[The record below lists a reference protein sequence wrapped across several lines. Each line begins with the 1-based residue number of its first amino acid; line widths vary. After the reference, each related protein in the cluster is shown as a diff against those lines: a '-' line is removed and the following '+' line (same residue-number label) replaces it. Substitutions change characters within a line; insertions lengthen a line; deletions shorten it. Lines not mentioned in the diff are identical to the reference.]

1 MVVSTAHSTMAAGL
15 RSSRAPEERQVR
27 RVLQR
32 AVIAVIG
39 CVVCVNSSAQPAG
52 RRDQRIVVFTRYLE
66 PLRIQAGIPG
76 LSAAITSNGRI
87 LWEGGFGFA
96 DVEARVAAAPH
107 TPYPVASITKTA
119 TSTLL
124 MQCVEAG
131 RLNLDAPVRTYTTT
145 VPDANAT
152 VRQVLAMASDAAA
165 GSTYRYDG
173 DRFVALTPVV
183 DACTGVS
190 YRVALARQIL
200 ERIGMAD
207 SVPGHDLE
215 ALTATASAA
224 FDPATLIRYREVL
237 ARIAKP
243 YVVRGSR
250 PALSEYPPKGINA
263 SAGLVSTVRDLAR
276 YDAAIDAHVLM
287 SPSTQQLAWAP
298 FRLAS
303 GREAPY
309 ALGWFVQATAAGRAI
324 WHFGQWPTFSSLLL
338 KLPDRGVT
346 LILLANSDGLSSR
359 FPLASGDVAVS
370 PFARAFIQAA
380 R

>member
-1 MVVSTAHSTMAAGL
+1 MAAVL
-15 RSSRAPEERQVR
+15 KFSRGPDERHLR
-27 RVLQR
+27 RVWRGALIS
-32 AVIAVIG
+32 VIAF
-39 CVVCVNSSAQPAG
+39 VVCANPSAQLAG
-52 RRDQRIVVFTRYLE
+52 DREQRITLFTRYLE
-66 PLRIQAGIPG
+66 SLRIQAGIPG

-87 LWEGGFGFA
+87 IWEGGFGFA
-96 DVEARVAAAPH
+96 DLEARVAAAPH
-107 TPYPVASITKTA
+107 TPYSIASITKTA

-124 MQCVEAG
+124 MQCVEEG
-131 RLNLDAPVRTYTTT
+131 RVNLDAPIRTYTTT

-183 DACTGVS
+183 EACTGVS

-200 ERIGMAD
+200 DRIGMSD
-207 SVPGHDLE
+207 SVPGQDLE
-215 ALTATASAA
+215 ALTDAASAG
-224 FDPATLIRYREVL
+224 FDLATLTRYRAVL

-250 PALSEYPPKGINA
+250 PTLSEYPPKGINA
-263 SAGLVSTVRDLAR
+263 SAGLISTVRDLAR

-287 SPSTQQLAWAP
+287 SSSTQLIAWTP

-303 GREAPY
+303 GRDAPY
-309 ALGWFVQATAAGRAI
+309 ALGWFVQSTVAGRAV
-324 WHFGQWPTFSSLLL
+324 WHYGQWPTFSSLIL
-338 KLPDRGVT
+338 KLPDRDVT

-370 PFARAFIQAA
+370 PFARAFIQAV

>member
-1 MVVSTAHSTMAAGL
+1 MTAGRWSARGPDKRHMRL
-15 RSSRAPEERQVR
+15 
-27 RVLQR
+27 VLHG
-32 AVIAVIG
+32 AVISLIVFGLCADP
-39 CVVCVNSSAQPAG
+39 SAQLTG
-52 RRDQRIVVFTRYLE
+52 DREQRIRLFTRYLDS
-66 PLRIQAGIPG
+66 LRIQAGIPG
-76 LSAAITSNGRI
+76 LSAAITSNGQI
-87 LWEGGFGFA
+87 IWEGGLGFA

-107 TPYPVASITKTA
+107 TPYPIASITKTA

-124 MQCVEAG
+124 MQCVEEG
-131 RLNLDAPVRTYTTT
+131 RLNLDTPIRTYTTA

-165 GSTYRYDG
+165 GSKYRYDG

-183 DACTGVS
+183 EACTGVP
-190 YRVALARQIL
+190 YRIALARQVL
-200 ERIGMAD
+200 DRTGMSD

-215 ALTATASAA
+215 AVTDAASAA
-224 FDPATLIRYREVL
+224 FDLATLTRYRTVL

-250 PALSEYPPKGINA
+250 PTLSAYPPKGINA

-287 SPSTQQLAWAP
+287 SSSTQLVAWTP
-298 FRLAS
+298 FRLVS

-309 ALGWFVQATAAGRAI
+309 ALGWFVQSTAAGRAV
-324 WHFGQWPTFSSLLL
+324 WHYGQWPTFSSLIL

-359 FPLASGDVAVS
+359 FPLTSGDVAVS

>member
-1 MVVSTAHSTMAAGL
+1 MAC
-15 RSSRAPEERQVR
+15 
-27 RVLQR
+27 R
-32 AVIAVIG
+32 AVGRRLSRGPDERHLRRAWYGAVISVIVF
-39 CVVCVNSSAQPAG
+39 VVCVAPSAQLTG
-52 RRDQRIVVFTRYLE
+52 DREQRLTLFTRYLE
-66 PLRIQAGIPG
+66 SLRIQAGIPG

-87 LWEGGFGFA
+87 IWEAGLGFA

-124 MQCVEAG
+124 MRCVEEG
-131 RLNLDAPVRTYTTT
+131 RLNLDAPIRTYTSA

-152 VRQVLAMASDAAA
+152 VRQVLGMASDAAA
-165 GSTYRYDG
+165 GSTFRYDG

-183 DACTGVS
+183 EACTGVP

-200 ERIGMAD
+200 DRLGMSD

-215 ALTATASAA
+215 AVSEAASAA
-224 FDPATLIRYREVL
+224 FDLPTLTRYRAVL

-243 YVVRGSR
+243 YVVRGNR
-250 PALSEYPPKGINA
+250 PTLSEYPPKGVNA

-276 YDAAIDAHVLM
+276 YDAAIDDHVLM
-287 SPSTQQLAWAP
+287 SPSTQLIAWTP

-303 GREAPY
+303 GRDAPY
-309 ALGWFVQATAAGRAI
+309 ALGWFVQSTVAGRAV
-324 WHFGQWPTFSSLLL
+324 WHYGQWPTFSSLIL
-338 KLPDRGVT
+338 KLPDRDVT

-359 FPLASGDVAVS
+359 FPLTAGDVAAS
-370 PFARAFIQAA
+370 PFARAFIEAA

>member
-1 MVVSTAHSTMAAGL
+1 MRHVWQG
-15 RSSRAPEERQVR
+15 
-27 RVLQR
+27 
-32 AVIAVIG
+32 AVISVIVL
-39 CVVCVNSSAQPAG
+39 VVCADPSAQLTG
-52 RRDQRIVVFTRYLE
+52 DREQRLTLFTRYLE

-87 LWEGGFGFA
+87 IWEGGLGFA
-96 DVEARVAAAPH
+96 DMEARVAAAPH
-107 TPYPVASITKTA
+107 TPYPIASITKTA

-124 MQCVEAG
+124 MQCVEEG
-131 RLNLDAPVRTYTTT
+131 RLNLDAPIRTYTTA

-152 VRQVLAMASDAAA
+152 VRQVLAMASDTPA
-165 GSTYRYDG
+165 GSAYRYDG

-183 DACTGVS
+183 EACTGGA
-190 YRVALARQIL
+190 YRVAVARQIL
-200 ERIGMAD
+200 DRIGMSD

-215 ALTATASAA
+215 SPTDAASAA
-224 FDPATLIRYREVL
+224 FDVATLTRYRAVL

-243 YVVRGSR
+243 YVVRDGR
-250 PALSEYPPKGINA
+250 PTLSEYPPKGINA
-263 SAGLVSTVRDLAR
+263 AAGLVSTVRDLAR
-276 YDAAIDAHVLM
+276 YDAAIDAHVLV
-287 SPSTQQLAWAP
+287 SSSTQLIAWTP

-309 ALGWFVQATAAGRAI
+309 ALGWFEQSTVAGRAV
-324 WHFGQWPTFSSLLL
+324 WHYGQWPTFSSLIL

-359 FPLASGDVAVS
+359 FPLTSGDVAVS

>member
-1 MVVSTAHSTMAAGL
+1 MVGVMVFVAWANPG
-15 RSSRAPEERQVR
+15 
-27 RVLQR
+27 
-32 AVIAVIG
+32 
-39 CVVCVNSSAQPAG
+39 AQLTG
-52 RRDQRIVVFTRYLE
+52 DREQRITLFTRYLE
-66 PLRIQAGIPG
+66 ALRIQAGIPG

-87 LWEGGFGFA
+87 IWEGGLGFA
-96 DVEARVAAAPH
+96 DLEASVAAAPH

-124 MQCVEAG
+124 MQCVEG
-131 RLNLDAPVRTYTTT
+131 SRLNLDAPIRTYTAA

-173 DRFVALTPVV
+173 DRFAALTPVV
-183 DACTGVS
+183 ETCTGDS
-190 YRVALARQIL
+190 YRVALATRIL
-200 ERIGMAD
+200 DRIGMSE
-207 SVPGHDLE
+207 SVPGQDLE
-215 ALTATASAA
+215 GLTDAASAA
-224 FDPATLIRYREVL
+224 FDVATLTRYRAVL

-243 YVVRGSR
+243 YVVRDRR
-250 PALSEYPPKGINA
+250 PTLSEYPPKGINA

-276 YDAAIDAHVLM
+276 YDAAIDDHVLM
-287 SPSTQQLAWAP
+287 ASATQLIAWTP

-303 GREAPY
+303 GRDSPY
-309 ALGWFVQATAAGRAI
+309 ALGWFVQATVAGRAV
-324 WHFGQWPTFSSLLL
+324 WHYGQWPTFSSLIL
-338 KLPDRGVT
+338 KLPDRGLT

-359 FPLASGDVAVS
+359 FPLAAGDVAVS

>member
-1 MVVSTAHSTMAAGL
+1 VD
-15 RSSRAPEERQVR
+15 ERHLR
-27 RVLQR
+27 RVWQS
-32 AVIAVIG
+32 AVISAIVF
-39 CVVCVNSSAQPAG
+39 VVCADPNAQLAG
-52 RRDQRIVVFTRYLE
+52 DVEQRITLFTRYLD

-76 LSAAITSNGRI
+76 LSAAITSNGRVI
-87 LWEGGFGFA
+87 WEGGLGFA
-96 DVEARVAAAPH
+96 DVEARIAAAPH
-107 TPYPVASITKTA
+107 TPYSIASITKTA

-124 MQCVEAG
+124 MQCVEEG
-131 RLNLDAPVRTYTTT
+131 RLNLETPIRNYTTI
-145 VPDANAT
+145 VPDASAT

-165 GSTYRYDG
+165 GSSYRYDG

-183 DACTGVS
+183 EACTGVP

-200 ERIGMAD
+200 DRIGMSD
-207 SVPGHDLE
+207 SVPGQDLE
-215 ALTATASAA
+215 AGTDAASVA
-224 FDPATLIRYREVL
+224 FDVDTLTRYRAVL

-243 YVVRGSR
+243 YVVRDSR
-250 PALSEYPPKGINA
+250 ATLSEYPPKGINA

-287 SPSTQQLAWAP
+287 SSATQLTAWTP

-309 ALGWFVQATAAGRAI
+309 ALGWFVQSTVAGRAV
-324 WHFGQWPTFSSLLL
+324 WHYGQWPTFSSLIL
-338 KLPDRGVT
+338 KLPDRGLT
-346 LILLANSDGLSSR
+346 LILLANSDGLSGR
-359 FPLASGDVAVS
+359 FPLAAGDVAVS

>member
-1 MVVSTAHSTMAAGL
+1 MVISTLH
-15 RSSRAPEERQVR
+15 SRAPTRIRFSRSPDERHMC
-27 RVLQR
+27 RVWQG
-32 AVIAVIG
+32 AVISVIAL
-39 CVVCVNSSAQPAG
+39 VVYANPSAQLAG
-52 RRDQRIVVFTRYLE
+52 AREQRITLFTRYLE

-87 LWEGGFGFA
+87 IWEGGLGFA
-96 DVEARVAAAPH
+96 DMEARVAAAPH
-107 TPYPVASITKTA
+107 TPYPIASITKTA

-124 MQCVEAG
+124 MQCAEEG
-131 RLNLDAPVRTYTTT
+131 RLNLDAPMRTFTTA

-183 DACTGVS
+183 EACTGVS
-190 YRVALARQIL
+190 YRVALAGQIL
-200 ERIGMAD
+200 DRIGMSD
-207 SVPGHDLE
+207 SVPGQDLE
-215 ALTATASAA
+215 APTDAASTA
-224 FDPATLIRYREVL
+224 FDLATLTRYRAVL

-243 YVVRGSR
+243 YVVRDGR

-263 SAGLVSTVRDLAR
+263 SAGLVSTVRDLVL
-276 YDAAIDAHVLM
+276 YDAAIDAHVFM
-287 SPSTQQLAWAP
+287 SSSTQLVAWTP
-298 FRLAS
+298 FRLGS

-309 ALGWFVQATAAGRAI
+309 ALGWFVQATVAGRAV
-324 WHFGQWPTFSSLLL
+324 WHYGQWPTFSSLIL

-359 FPLASGDVAVS
+359 FPLTSGDVQVS

>member
-1 MVVSTAHSTMAAGL
+1 MRPLWHASVVT
-15 RSSRAPEERQVR
+15 
-27 RVLQR
+27 
-32 AVIAVIG
+32 VIALVG
-39 CVVCVNSSAQPAG
+39 CAHPGAQMTG
-52 RRDQRIVVFTRYLE
+52 DREQRIALFTRYLE

-76 LSAAITSNGRI
+76 LSAAIASNGRI
-87 LWEGGFGFA
+87 IWEGGLGFA
-96 DVEARVAAAPH
+96 DVEAKVAAAPH
-107 TPYPVASITKTA
+107 TPFPVASITKTA

-124 MQCVEAG
+124 MQCGEEG
-131 RLNLDAPVRTYTTT
+131 RLNLDAPIRTYTAA

-173 DRFVALTPVV
+173 DRFAALTPVV
-183 DACTGVS
+183 DTCTGIP

-200 ERIGMAD
+200 DRIAMAD

-215 ALTATASAA
+215 AVTDAASAA
-224 FDPATLIRYREVL
+224 FDPATLTRYRAVL

-243 YVVRGSR
+243 YVVRNKR
-250 PALSEYPPKGINA
+250 PSLSEYPPKGINA

-287 SPSTQQLAWAP
+287 SSSTQLIAWTP

-303 GREAPY
+303 GRDAPY
-309 ALGWFVQATAAGRAI
+309 ALGWFVQSTVAGRAV
-324 WHFGQWPTFSSLLL
+324 WHYGQWPTFSSLIL

-346 LILLANSDGLSSR
+346 LMLLANSDGLSSL
-359 FPLASGDVAVS
+359 FPLAAGDVTVS